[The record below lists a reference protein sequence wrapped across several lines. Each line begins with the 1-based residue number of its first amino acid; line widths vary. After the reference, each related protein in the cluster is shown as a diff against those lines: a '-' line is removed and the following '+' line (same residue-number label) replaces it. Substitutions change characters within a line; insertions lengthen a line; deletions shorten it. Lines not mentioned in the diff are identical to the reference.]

1 MSDGDS
7 ALDSP
12 SASPAQ
18 AVGGAGDA
26 PARSIPTPIWY
37 LVLIVLVAAWGM
49 FRVSH
54 MRERLAWSPI
64 GSDARSYVAAARV
77 VGQRLSP
84 YAASTWEVTK
94 LPVPVAVY
102 VYPPLLA
109 AALIPTNAL
118 DFLTASY
125 VCVGLAAATAL
136 VLIGLLRRE
145 IGWRLAAWAVL
156 AFPPTWQTIYLG
168 QINLLVAVLV
178 LWSAQQMLAGRDWRG
193 GSVLALAAM
202 VKIMPVL
209 ALYPLL
215 RAGRWR
221 AVAAGLATCVACVIV
236 TLPFATIETWG
247 VGLLFALQQRWT
259 SMHAVSLVGIIDF
272 WLGPS
277 GVGLRWTVIATLALA
292 TLWWVERLPL
302 RQTLA
307 ALMLLPLLIAS
318 ISWEHHAV
326 MALPALALLWA
337 DQRRHRPMIVVL
349 WLVMSAGGWWVT
361 LGLVGSWLLA
371 CRGAAPVSDRL
382 HARWRIG

>member
-1 MSDGDS
+1 MSEGEGATDS
-7 ALDSP
+7 HSSSTPRPAGAPALPTLSP
-12 SASPAQ
+12 S
-18 AVGGAGDA
+18 
-26 PARSIPTPIWY
+26 WY
-37 LVLIVLVAAWGM
+37 LALIVLAAAWGM

-54 MRERLAWSPI
+54 MRERLTWSPI
-64 GSDARSYVAAARV
+64 GFDARSYVAAARG
-77 VGQRLSP
+77 VGQGLSP
-84 YAASTWEVTK
+84 YAATTWKVIT

-178 LWSAQQMLAGRDWRG
+178 LWSAQHMLAGRDWRG
-193 GSVLALAAM
+193 GSVLALAALL
-202 VKIMPVL
+202 KIMPAL

-221 AVAAGLATCVACVIV
+221 ALAAGLITCAACVAV
-236 TLPFATIETWG
+236 TLPFANIETWA

-277 GVGLRWTVIATLALA
+277 GVPLHWMVIITLALA

-326 MALPALALLWA
+326 LALPALALLWA
-337 DQRRHRPMIVVL
+337 GDRRHRPIIVVL
-349 WLVMSAGGWWVT
+349 WLLLSAGGWWVT

-371 CRGAAPVSDRL
+371 CRGAAPVNDSS
-382 HARWRIG
+382 HARSLIG